1 MGKRSRGE
9 DKWNEHFIITK
20 GLFYLMDSLWSE
32 HENES
37 LIRTAA
43 SAFRN
48 PIIFDNKVSGAY
60 YKLPYKC
67 GVDVLGKTVDD
78 HLIGISNTVLYIYK
92 KKLYERWVTSN
103 DFKMTLKSLQILLTI
118 PQKLNTSKDF
128 KSWQFN
134 LNTVD
139 NCIYWNNKLKK
150 NGINYLTSEDGSNIS
165 VDEIWNDWYNT
176 NKDIIT

>member
-1 MGKRSRGE
+1 MSKRS
-9 DKWNEHFIITK
+9 DVKWEEYFIITK
-20 GLFYLMDSLWSE
+20 SLFYLMDDLWSE
-32 HENES
+32 YKNES
-37 LIRTAA
+37 LIRTAS

-48 PIIFDNKVSGAY
+48 PIIFDNKVLGAF

-92 KKLYERWVTSN
+92 KKLYERWYSLD

-134 LNTVD
+134 LETID
-139 NCIYWNNKLKK
+139 KCIYWNDKLKK
-150 NGINYLTSEDGSNIS
+150 NNINYLISEDENNVN
-165 VDEIWNDWYNT
+165 VDDIWNDWFNL

>member
-1 MGKRSRGE
+1 
-9 DKWNEHFIITK
+9 
-20 GLFYLMDSLWSE
+20 
-32 HENES
+32 
-37 LIRTAA
+37 
-43 SAFRN
+43 
-48 PIIFDNKVSGAY
+48 
-60 YKLPYKC
+60 
-67 GVDVLGKTVDD
+67 
-78 HLIGISNTVLYIYK
+78 
-92 KKLYERWVTSN
+92 
-103 DFKMTLKSLQILLTI
+103 MTLKSLQILLTI

>member
-78 HLIGISNTVLYIYK
+78 HLIGISNK
-92 KKLYERWVTSN
+92 
-103 DFKMTLKSLQILLTI
+103 FH
-118 PQKLNTSKDF
+118 
-128 KSWQFN
+128 FN
-134 LNTVD
+134 FR
-139 NCIYWNNKLKK
+139 NNKLP
-150 NGINYLTSEDGSNIS
+150 NLLLLIS
-165 VDEIWNDWYNT
+165 HSPSAE
-176 NKDIIT
+176 